1 MNTSCERG
9 YLAIYFSSSNS
20 AMDALAL
27 VVAKCRKYIKY
38 PKFIIHNFCFRVNIK
53 CIKIY

>member
-9 YLAIYFSSSNS
+9 YLAICFSSSNS

-38 PKFIIHNFCFRVNIK
+38 PKFKIHSFYFRANLNY
-53 CIKIY
+53 IKIY

>member
-20 AMDALAL
+20 VMDALAL
-27 VVAKCRKYIKY
+27 VVAKCRKNIKY
-38 PKFIIHNFCFRVNIK
+38 PKFKIHSFCFRANIN

>member
-9 YLAIYFSSSNS
+9 YLAICFSSSNS

-27 VVAKCRKYIKY
+27 VVVKCRKYIKY
-38 PKFIIHNFCFRVNIK
+38 PKFKIHSFYFRANLNY
-53 CIKIY
+53 IKIY